1 MNDTPRADELQ
12 DYLSSRIRHACLMPS
27 CSSLQRK
34 MKNNVVQKYKRM
46 LGKYNELTQAN
57 EQLEQ
62 LKQDYKEQ
70 FNELEDKQIE
80 LEQANALLD
89 ECRSDRDMVIDQLKI
104 LATGGTIKPERW
116 ASNFRNSMLHDP
128 LTDKLKVRKG

>member
-80 LEQANALLD
+80 LEQANALLN
-89 ECRSDRDMVIDQLKI
+89 ECATYFYLTEDGHIAIHQP
-104 LATGGTIKPERW
+104 LAEHLCK
-116 ASNFRNSMLHDP
+116 
-128 LTDKLKVRKG
+128 KLKARKENDLSKCLLI